1 MSDNV
6 NIIVQDT
13 INEIVVNTAVVVE
26 TIDINVQVAVD
37 EVNIIANPNNY
48 VVNINRIIGEQV
60 QSDWDQND
68 DQEPDYIKNKPSIPS
83 IAGLATVVYVD
94 QQDNLKVDKVA
105 GKGLSE
111 NDFTNTLK
119 TKLDGIESGAQV
131 NVNADWNATTGDAE
145 ILNKPTIPAAQVNSD
160 WNATSGVEEI
170 LNKPTIPA
178 AVTNTSEL
186 INDGEDGVNPF
197 ITAADLP
204 TSVTSVGLTMPSAFN
219 VANSPITSAG
229 TLAVTGAGVVSQYVR
244 GDGSLANFPTSTGGG
259 ASVSYYLNGSVS
271 QGTIGG
277 VAYKEINGVPVIG
290 TGTDF
295 TINADGYIAQF
306 ITDVGDPNKL
316 LIPAGN
322 WNFETYFSAS
332 SNGGSPRFYIEL
344 YKYNGATFTL
354 ISSNSATPENITG
367 GTSIDLYLTA
377 LAIPPTTLL
386 ATDRLAVR
394 FYVIHS
400 GRTIT
405 MHTENSHLSQ
415 IITTFSTGLTALNG
429 LTTQVQSFATGTS
442 GTDFGISSATSTHT
456 FNLPTASATN
466 RGALSSA
473 DWSAF
478 NGKFNLPSLTSGS
491 VLFSNGTTI
500 AQDNANLFWDDT
512 NNRLGIG
519 TASPTNRLHVLGG
532 ILNGAVATFSGQN
545 NDRGLVISTFNSG
558 NSDAGVLLNAQT
570 SLGVLSFAT
579 VGSEHMRISA
589 TGNVGIGMTAPTA
602 KLAIKAGG
610 ALSTDIALRVR
621 NSADTGDLMTVNG
634 LGNVGIG
641 TSAPLYKADLVGN
654 DINSGLGFSDGTSRF
669 GNIFKLNN
677 DIYILANRLSTS
689 KIYIGAGTAESY
701 PKYLTIDGSTG
712 NVGIGTATPTS
723 KLDVSGA
730 VNVRSA
736 APTITFDRNSSYTWK
751 LVNGDGV
758 TYPTS
763 TFNIANN
770 GGTSVVT
777 FLDSGNVGIGMT
789 APTAK
794 LAIKAPGALST
805 DIALRVRNSADTG
818 DLATI
823 GGTSILTVGGIGND
837 GSINLARGS
846 NGGIM
851 GAIIQTSTFTKF
863 INYQGT
869 GFDFFVDAATSTQ
882 RAFIRGTGVGISGT
896 TGGTFTLDA
905 SALLQANS
913 TTQGVLFPRMTT
925 TQKNAIATPATGLV
939 VYDTT
944 LNKLC
949 VRGASAWE
957 TITSI

>member
-160 WNATSGVEEI
+160 WNATSGVAEI

-204 TSVTSVGLTMPSAFN
+204 ISVTSVGLTMPSAFN

-344 YKYNGATFTL
+344 YKYNGSTFTL
-354 ISSNSATPENITG
+354 ISSNSATPEYITG
-367 GTSIDLYLTA
+367 GTTIDLYFTA

-466 RGALSSA
+466 RGALSTT
-473 DWSAF
+473 DWSTF
-478 NGKFNLPSLTSGS
+478 NGKFTLPSLTSGS

-500 AQDNANLFWDDT
+500 AQDNAQLFWDDT

-519 TASPTNRLHVLGG
+519 TASPTHPLNVYTTTADVG
-532 ILNGAVATFSGQN
+532 ILLDSNTNPAFIIK
-545 NDRGLVISTFNSG
+545 R
-558 NSDAGVLLNAQT
+558 AGVERLKL
-570 SLGVLSFAT
+570 
-579 VGSEHMRISA
+579 SA
-589 TGNVGIGMTAPTA
+589 TGSIGT
-602 KLAIKAGG
+602 I
-610 ALSTDIALRVR
+610 
-621 NSADTGDLMTVNG
+621 NG
-634 LGNVGIG
+634 LGNG
-641 TSAPLYKADLVGN
+641 LVFQTDNTERARISNGGN
-654 DINSGLGFSDGTSRF
+654 F
-669 GNIFKLNN
+669 
-677 DIYILANRLSTS
+677 
-689 KIYIGAGTAESY
+689 
-701 PKYLTIDGSTG
+701 
-712 NVGIGTATPTS
+712 
-723 KLDVSGA
+723 
-730 VNVRSA
+730 
-736 APTITFDRNSSYTWK
+736 
-751 LVNGDGV
+751 LVNTQTD
-758 TYPTS
+758 
-763 TFNIANN
+763 N
-770 GGTSVVT
+770 GG
-777 FLDSGNVGIGMT
+777 
-789 APTAK
+789 K
-794 LAIKAPGALST
+794 LQIKAPGALST
-805 DIALRVRNSADTG
+805 DIALRVRNSADSADLMLVNGLGNVGIGTAAPAAATKLEVTG
-818 DLATI
+818 GNTRLQQIEVKPGYAQYFEKTGTTQKTKLYFSAANTFDYDNEGSNVNFLAAWNGTI
-823 GGTSILTVGGIGND
+823 KLETGSTGYENGKVIIPYGKLGIGTSAPV
-837 GSINLARGS
+837 
-846 NGGIM
+846 
-851 GAIIQTSTFTKF
+851 
-863 INYQGT
+863 
-869 GFDFFVDAATSTQ
+869 
-882 RAFIRGTGVGISGT
+882 
-896 TGGTFTLDA
+896 A
-905 SALLQANS
+905 SAKIQIDS
-913 TTQGVLFPRMTT
+913 TTQGFLPPRMTNA
-925 TQKNAIATPATGLV
+925 QRIAIATPAVG
-939 VYDTT
+939 
-944 LNKLC
+944 LC
-949 VRGASAWE
+949 VYCTDVVEGLYINKSTGW
-957 TITSI
+957 TYIG